1 MNRKLMVAANW
12 KMNKVYVEGLILA
25 NTVLAGLEKFRKP
38 VEIVICPPFIHLQ
51 TIATMYKEHP
61 QMHVGAQNCHQEN
74 TGAYTGELSAAM
86 IKSVGVEYVIIGHSE
101 RRNYFNESNDV
112 IASKVKTA
120 ISAGLS
126 PIVCCG
132 ESLALRE
139 AGEYENHIS
148 NQIQECLFQLSAEEF
163 KKVVIAY
170 EPIWAIGTGVT
181 ASPEQAQSMHR
192 FIRELIAN
200 QYGNDLAQATT
211 ILYGGSCKPENAEAL
226 FAASDIDGALV
237 GGASLNAEDFLK
249 IVNQRAKIFSY

>member
-1 MNRKLMVAANW
+1 M
-12 KMNKVYVEGLILA
+12 
-25 NTVLAGLEKFRKP
+25 
-38 VEIVICPPFIHLQ
+38 
-51 TIATMYKEHP
+51 
-61 QMHVGAQNCHQEN
+61 
-74 TGAYTGELSAAM
+74 
-86 IKSVGVEYVIIGHSE
+86 
-101 RRNYFNESNDV
+101 
-112 IASKVKTA
+112 KTA